1 MPTWVVDPRDPVARL
16 ADYIFGK
23 KNVRNEK
30 MAMTTPVQMD
40 RDSGAM
46 SPLGRSEER
55 VVGRNGSWV
64 GLYS

>member
-1 MPTWVVDPRDPVARL
+1 MANNRSFFML

-46 SPLGRSEER
+46 SSFG
-55 VVGRNGSWV
+55 
-64 GLYS
+64 

>member
-1 MPTWVVDPRDPVARL
+1 ML

-46 SPLGRSEER
+46 SCFGLKIVFSFEGPSRSF
-55 VVGRNGSWV
+55 
-64 GLYS
+64 